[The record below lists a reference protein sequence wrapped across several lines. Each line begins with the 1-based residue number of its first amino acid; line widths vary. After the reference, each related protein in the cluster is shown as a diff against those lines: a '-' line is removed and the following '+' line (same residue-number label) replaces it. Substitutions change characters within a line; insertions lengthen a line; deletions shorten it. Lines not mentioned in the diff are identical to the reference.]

1 MKMFKVNTF
10 NFQNSLLNCI
20 SRRTIYSI
28 RLSQFK
34 KSYSTFINQLK
45 QNIIN
50 GQKITKNKAMQLVES
65 DLEDLCTAANEI
77 RQKFCG
83 DEFEICTI
91 INAKSGRCTENCK
104 YCAQSS
110 HYKIKINKYPLIN
123 TETIL
128 TAAKKDDAAGVQRF
142 SPVTSGKRLKKS
154 EVESLCKSMNEIKKN
169 TNLKICASCGLL
181 KSNDFKKMKEA
192 GLSRYHNN
200 MESSRNFFKTVCTTH
215 TIEDKIKTIKLAKEQ
230 ELEICSGGIM
240 GLGES
245 WEDRIDMAFLIN
257 ELEAVSIPINM
268 LSPIP
273 GTPYE
278 KNRVLNV
285 DEMRRICAIY
295 RFINP
300 KAFIRLAG
308 GRGLLKD
315 KGRSCFLSGANAL
328 ISGDMLTTSG
338 ITIKRDLQM
347 IKELGFHVTK

>member
-1 MKMFKVNTF
+1 MLRNITY
-10 NFQNSLLNCI
+10 NFQKGLLNSI
-20 SRRTIYSI
+20 SGRTINSI
-28 RLSQFK
+28 KLSQFK
-34 KSYSTFINQLK
+34 NSYSTLISQLK
-45 QNIIN
+45 QEIIN
-50 GQKITKNKAMQLVES
+50 GQKISKNKALQLVDS

-77 RQKFCG
+77 RKYFCG

-91 INAKSGRCTENCK
+91 INAKSGKCTEDCK
-104 YCAQSS
+104 YCAQSA
-110 HYKIKINKYPLIN
+110 HYKVKVNKYPLVN
-123 TETIL
+123 TETML
-128 TAAKKDDAAGVQRF
+128 AAAKKDDAAGVQRF
-142 SPVTSGKRLKKS
+142 SPVTSGKRLRKS
-154 EVESLCKSMNEIKKN
+154 EVESLCKSMREIKKN

-215 TIEDKIKTIKLAKEQ
+215 STDDKINTIKLAKEQ
-230 ELEICSGGIM
+230 GLEICSGGIM

-245 WEDRIDMAFLIN
+245 WNDRIDMAFLVN
-257 ELEAVSIPINM
+257 ELGAVSIPINM

-278 KNRVLNV
+278 KNRVLSIE
-285 DEMRRICAIY
+285 EMRRICAIY

-315 KGRSCFLSGANAL
+315 KGRSCFLSGANAV